1 MKNYT
6 TLLLLLMS
14 SCSTSH
20 SSPVKTVDYVDINRF
35 MGKWYV
41 IANIPTFIEKGA
53 YNAIETY
60 TWNDEE
66 DRIDVDFKFNLDS
79 FDGKEKSYPQK
90 AFIYNKKTYA
100 EWRIQPFWPLKFAYL
115 VTDLAPDYSYT
126 VIAVPNRKNVW
137 IMARTPTLP
146 ENVYQEILGNLK
158 AQSFD
163 LKDLQKVPQQTK

>member
-20 SSPVKTVDYVDINRF
+20 RSPVKTVDYVDINRF

-115 VTDLAPDYSYT
+115 ITDLASDY
-126 VIAVPNRKNVW
+126 
-137 IMARTPTLP
+137 
-146 ENVYQEILGNLK
+146 
-158 AQSFD
+158 
-163 LKDLQKVPQQTK
+163 

>member
-1 MKNYT
+1 
-6 TLLLLLMS
+6 MS

-20 SSPVKTVDYVDINRF
+20 SSPAKTVDYVDINRF

-115 VTDLAPDYSYT
+115 ITDLAPDYSYT
-126 VIAVPNRKNVW
+126 VIAVPNRKNVL

-163 LKDLQKVPQQTK
+163 LKDLQKVPQQAK

>member
-66 DRIDVDFKFNLDS
+66 DRLDVEFKFNLDS

-115 VTDLAPDYSYT
+115 ITDLASDYSYT

-146 ENVYQEILGNLK
+146 ENVYQEILGNLR

-163 LKDLQKVPQQTK
+163 LKDLQKGPQQTK